1 MVPVRDVQNLILLNG
16 PGAVG
21 VASLH
26 RKADNTCL
34 RPRGVL
40 YTVSTMSC

>member
-16 PGAVG
+16 PGAVA

-26 RKADNTCL
+26 RGLTTLA
-34 RPRGVL
+34 
-40 YTVSTMSC
+40 